1 MGRWLRIL
9 WFPILVLAVVPLL
22 LTEAGFFPIHN
33 LVGSAI
39 LDVIYLSHGAFG
51 LAHGHVPYAP
61 LFMTYPDQHL
71 AFLYP
76 PLTLLL
82 ALPPVLA
89 GSLYAVAFS
98 IEILILVLLGSLVLG
113 TAVRR
118 AGMTSPVALVTAAL
132 LLAVGPVLLT
142 RVDAIQGLMVAGS
155 AVALMRRRHVWAV
168 ALVALAVLIKETAV
182 LAAVPVGLWCL
193 FPGPGEK
200 APLRRRL
207 EEVALGLLPAFLIF
221 AFFAVWSHGGEVTS
235 ALASVHRGL
244 EIESV
249 PGSVAI
255 MLGHFF
261 RVRPYFGHLA
271 SWQLATPVAGLLAGA
286 FTAAGAV
293 VIIAGAVLF
302 ARQHRHPA
310 TAISFCVA
318 VGLCSTPVL
327 SPQYLLDLLPV
338 LAVAACLEFPPR
350 RGAQIILLGLVMA
363 LLTQAEFPALFGSV
377 VKLQPLGVSL
387 LLVRNLLLIVTA
399 VLLAGRAR
407 GPSEAAPAPNPAAP
421 AIVA

>member
-1 MGRWLRIL
+1 
-9 WFPILVLAVVPLL
+9 
-22 LTEAGFFPIHN
+22 
-33 LVGSAI
+33 
-39 LDVIYLSHGAFG
+39 AF
-51 LAHGHVPYAP
+51 
-61 LFMTYPDQHL
+61 M
-71 AFLYP
+71 
-76 PLTLLL
+76 
-82 ALPPVLA
+82 
-89 GSLYAVAFS
+89 
-98 IEILILVLLGSLVLG
+98 
-113 TAVRR
+113 
-118 AGMTSPVALVTAAL
+118 
-132 LLAVGPVLLT
+132 
-142 RVDAIQGLMVAGS
+142 
-155 AVALMRRRHVWAV
+155 
-168 ALVALAVLIKETAV
+168 
-182 LAAVPVGLWCL
+182 
-193 FPGPGEK
+193 
-200 APLRRRL
+200 
-207 EEVALGLLPAFLIF
+207 IF

-261 RVRPYFGHLA
+261 PVRPYFGRLA
-271 SWQLATPVAGLLAGA
+271 SWQLATPLAGLLAGA
-286 FTAAGAV
+286 FTVAAAV
-293 VIIAGAVLF
+293 VILVGSVLF

-327 SPQYLLDLLPV
+327 SPQYLLDLMPV

-350 RGAQIILLGLVMA
+350 RGTQLIILGLVMA

-377 VKLQPLGVSL
+377 VKLQPLGISL

-407 GPSEAAPAPNPAAP
+407 GPSEAAQAPNPAAP